1 MTPYE
6 TFKMSSDTTSFIMAL
21 PESSYSTEKK
31 KLINVL
37 YISPIFSL
45 ILLPLPQ
52 YGLWICSGTSNL
64 DDACG
69 V

>member
-21 PESSYSTEKK
+21 PESSYSTEK